1 MKINTFREDTI
12 SRTTKRNYKRD
23 SLKLKRSCK
32 VKWSSLRNKRESTD
46 DTFNILCEK
55 RKRVAWQNVLMS
67 FRATQFTSAI
77 DLLKAVNFCWL
88 SLDFWCEGKKWC
100 TLSGQEITQHGKELQ
115 GILPLQLV
123 NSVRNRLVRI
133 FFVRKPTKPI
143 EWNLYLSIL
152 KLHCMKRASAVS
164 ALSTICSTGK
174 IVYIQIIRT
183 DLWSF
188 QAHQPVHS

>member
-1 MKINTFREDTI
+1 ML
-12 SRTTKRNYKRD
+12 NYKRD
-23 SLKLKRSCK
+23 SLKLKRICK

-46 DTFNILCEK
+46 DTLNILCEK

-77 DLLKAVNFCWL
+77 DLLKAVNFCCS
-88 SLDFWCEGKKWC
+88 SLDFWCEGNKWC

-115 GILPLQLV
+115 GILPLQLA
-123 NSVRNRLVRI
+123 NSVRNRLVHMCI
-133 FFVRKPTKPI
+133 FFVTKPTKPI

-152 KLHCMKRASAVS
+152 KLHWIKRATGVS
-164 ALSTICSTGK
+164 ELSKICSTGK

-188 QAHQPVHS
+188 QAH

>member
-1 MKINTFREDTI
+1 MQT
-12 SRTTKRNYKRD
+12 D

-46 DTFNILCEK
+46 NTFNILCEK

-77 DLLKAVNFCWL
+77 DLLKAVNFCWS
-88 SLDFWCEGKKWC
+88 SLDFWCEGNKWC
-100 TLSGQEITQHGKELQ
+100 TLSHQEITQHGKELR

-123 NSVRNRLVRI
+123 NSVRNRLVCI
-133 FFVRKPTKPI
+133 CFVTKPTKPI

-152 KLHCMKRASAVS
+152 KLHCIKRASGVS
-164 ALSTICSTGK
+164 RLSSKCSTGK
-174 IVYIQIIRT
+174 IVYIQIIQT

-188 QAHQPVHS
+188 QAHQPVHP

>member
-12 SRTTKRNYKRD
+12 SRTTKLNYKRD

-46 DTFNILCEK
+46 DTINILCEK

-67 FRATQFTSAI
+67 FRETQFTSAI
-77 DLLKAVNFCWL
+77 DLLKAVTVVTLGFL
-88 SLDFWCEGKKWC
+88 MRRKKMIYFIRPRNYPTW
-100 TLSGQEITQHGKELQ
+100 Q
-115 GILPLQLV
+115 GIAGYFTIITGKLGEP
-123 NSVRNRLVRI
+123 NRLVCI
-133 FFVRKPTKPI
+133 CFVTKPAKPI
-143 EWNLYLSIL
+143 EWNLHLSIL
-152 KLHCMKRASAVS
+152 KLHCMKRATGVSA

-174 IVYIQIIRT
+174 IIYIQIIRT

-188 QAHQPVHS
+188 QAH